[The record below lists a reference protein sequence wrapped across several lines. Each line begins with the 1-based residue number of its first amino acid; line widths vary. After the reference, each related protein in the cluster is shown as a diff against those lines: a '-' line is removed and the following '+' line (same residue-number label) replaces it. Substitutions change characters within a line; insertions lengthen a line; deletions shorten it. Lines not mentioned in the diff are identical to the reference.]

1 MITLAKCRGPAGHN
15 EMGRLTALMLAVAST
30 ACLAGC
36 GASSNSTTSALS
48 GGGADTLG
56 VAQTGMHD
64 KPAATASTA
73 ASAKATGPALVGGEP
88 QDAGAARLATKTAA
102 PASGVA
108 GSADP
113 AVAKAIESITNA
125 AKPGSS
131 AYKIGPQDLIEISVF
146 KVAELSKS
154 VQVSENG
161 TINLPLL
168 GEVRAAG
175 QTARDL
181 ERQLTHDLGAK
192 YLQNPQVTVYIREY
206 NSQRVTL
213 EGGGIKKPGV
223 YALKGKM
230 TLLQLV
236 ATAAGLSDISDSA
249 VAVFRQRGEK
259 REAVKFNVASIRSGE
274 SEDPEL
280 YAGDVVVAGTSA
292 TKEVFNNVLKAVP
305 IAAAVRPF

>member
-1 MITLAKCRGPAGHN
+1 MNGNGAASITDKPAAAGAATVNANGQAATLAARDTPDTGAASRLVKTAAPA
-15 EMGRLTALMLAVAST
+15 
-30 ACLAGC
+30 
-36 GASSNSTTSALS
+36 
-48 GGGADTLG
+48 
-56 VAQTGMHD
+56 
-64 KPAATASTA
+64 PAATASVAPASTA
-73 ASAKATGPALVGGEP
+73 PA
-88 QDAGAARLATKTAA
+88 AGAAST
-102 PASGVA
+102 
-108 GSADP
+108 ADP
-113 AVAKAIESITNA
+113 AVAKAIESITSA

-131 AYKIGPQDLIEISVF
+131 AYKIGPQDLVEISVF

-154 VQVSENG
+154 VQVSEHG

-175 QTARDL
+175 LTARDL
-181 ERQLTHDLGAK
+181 ERQLTTDLGAK

-236 ATAAGLSDISDSA
+236 ATAEGLSEISDSEIA
-249 VAVFRQRGEK
+249 IFRQKGEK

-274 SEDPEL
+274 AADPEL
-280 YAGDVVVAGTSA
+280 AAGDVLVAGTSA

>member
-1 MITLAKCRGPAGHN
+1 MITLARCRGPAERKG
-15 EMGRLTALMLAVAST
+15 MRRLAPLTIAVACT
-30 ACLAGC
+30 AFLAAC

-48 GGGADTLG
+48 GGGASSTLG
-56 VAQTGMHD
+56 VAQSGATE
-64 KPAATASTA
+64 KPAAAG
-73 ASAKATGPALVGGEP
+73 ASALAPGATLAARETADATGATRLV
-88 QDAGAARLATKTAA
+88 KTAA
-102 PASGVA
+102 PASGA
-108 GSADP
+108 ATTADP

-131 AYKIGPQDLIEISVF
+131 AYKIGPQDLVEISVF

-168 GEVRAAG
+168 GEVRAVG
-175 QTARDL
+175 MTARDL
-181 ERQLTHDLGAK
+181 ERQLTADLGAK

-236 ATAAGLSDISDSA
+236 ATAEGLSDISDSE
-249 VAVFRQRGEK
+249 VAIFRQKGEK
-259 REAVKFNVASIRSGE
+259 KEAVKFNVASIRSGD